1 MSTINHLF
9 DLLRVPKIVKAFSS
23 LWNEFNQFSLVD
35 ESELNA
41 CTRYAVA
48 DQITE
53 ELERKREQLTLDK
66 LDRTK
71 TEQPPQRIMYI
82 H

>member
-23 LWNEFNQFSLVD
+23 LWNEINQFSSVD
-35 ESELNA
+35 DSELNA

-53 ELERKREQLTLDK
+53 ELERKRKQLPLHELGK
-66 LDRTK
+66 K
-71 TEQPPQRIMYI
+71 NEHQPRRIMYI